1 MLLIVVNVMLLCQ
14 AKGTFPY
21 DVSVLDVEKELEW
34 NPNVSLISQWPLAV
48 NDDGCA
54 LIYK

>member
-1 MLLIVVNVMLLCQ
+1 MEM
-14 AKGTFPY
+14 
-21 DVSVLDVEKELEW
+21 EKELEW

-54 LIYK
+54 LIYKLVLSPALTAD

>member
-1 MLLIVVNVMLLCQ
+1 MLLCQ